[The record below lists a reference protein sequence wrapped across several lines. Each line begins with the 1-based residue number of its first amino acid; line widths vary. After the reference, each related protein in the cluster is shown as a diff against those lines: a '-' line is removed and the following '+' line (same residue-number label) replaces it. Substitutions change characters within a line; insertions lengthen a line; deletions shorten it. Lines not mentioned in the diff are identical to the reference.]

1 MLYYLNEPTA
11 VPPDINF
18 IKKKKNI
25 DIYAL
30 SLAPMAS
37 TVWDLNLL
45 WQDKGFHAEAYD
57 KKLILMP

>member
-18 IKKKKNI
+18 IKKKNI
-25 DIYAL
+25 DIYTL
-30 SLAPMAS
+30 SLTPVAS

-45 WQDKGFHAEAYD
+45 WQEKGFHAEAYN
-57 KKLILMP
+57 KIVLMP

>member
-18 IKKKKNI
+18 IKKNI
-25 DIYAL
+25 DIYTL
-30 SLAPMAS
+30 SLTPVAS

-45 WQDKGFHAEAYD
+45 WQERSFHAEVYD